1 MLNLGLFMMPI
12 HPAGKD
18 LGNSLSEDEEL
29 VLLADKLNF
38 SESWMGEHY
47 SSSGEPVPSPLIFNS
62 NLINKTKN
70 IKFGTGVV
78 SLPQQHPG
86 VIAGHVALFDHL
98 SKGRFIFGIGAGGL
112 VSDWE
117 LFDNLDGK
125 TRALTMIETIDSII
139 KIWQSEK
146 PIKFKGKYV
155 DFKVTD
161 NYIPELGIG
170 TFIKP
175 YQKPYPP
182 IAVSLKN
189 PNSMTAKFAGQKSW
203 IPISGNFI
211 PPKDIATHWP
221 TYKSGSLEKGMVP
234 DSSIWRVGR
243 SILITNNNEEA
254 DNIIN
259 DPNGV
264 FTEYFLYLN
273 TVSKL
278 ASGEKKE
285 NISLSSI
292 RSESIK
298 KAKDLIIIGDEK
310 TVLDKLI
317 AFIDIV
323 GPFGTLLL
331 TGHDMTDH
339 KNLWVNTFT
348 KMSNNIK
355 PILSNYIN
363 NKLSKTAAE

>member
-18 LGNSLSEDEEL
+18 LGKSLREDQEL

-62 NLINKTKN
+62 SLINKTKK
-70 IKFGTGVV
+70 IKFGTGVI

-86 VIAGHVALFDHL
+86 VIAGHAALFDHL

-125 TRALTMIETIDSII
+125 TRALTMIETVDSII
-139 KIWQSEK
+139 KIWESEK
-146 PIKFKGKYV
+146 PVKFKGDYINFEVINNYV
-155 DFKVTD
+155 
-161 NYIPELGIG
+161 PELGIG
-170 TFIKP
+170 KFIKP

-189 PNSMTAKFAGQKSW
+189 ANSMTAKFAGQKSW

-211 PPKDIATHWP
+211 HPKDISTHWP
-221 TYKSGSLEKGMVP
+221 TYKSGSLEKDIIP
-234 DSSIWRVGR
+234 DPSIWRVGR
-243 SILITNNNEEA
+243 SILITDSNEEA
-254 DNIIN
+254 DDIIN
-259 DPNGV
+259 DPHGI

-273 TVSKL
+273 VVSKL

-285 NISLSSI
+285 NLTLSTI
-292 RSESIK
+292 RTESIN
-298 KAKDLIIIGDEK
+298 KAKELIIIGNEK

-331 TGHDMTDH
+331 TGHDMTAH
-339 KNLWVNTFT
+339 KKLWINTFE
-348 KMSNNIK
+348 KMSENIK
-355 PILSNYIN
+355 PIISDYIST
-363 NKLSKTAAE
+363 KLAKAAE

>member
-12 HPAGKD
+12 HPAEKD
-18 LGNSLSEDEEL
+18 LGTSLREDKEL
-29 VLLADKLNF
+29 VILADKLDY

-62 NLINKTKN
+62 SLISETKQ

-86 VIAGHVALFDHL
+86 IIAGHAALFDHL

-139 KIWQSEK
+139 KIWQTEG
-146 PIKFKGKYV
+146 PLDFKGNYV
-155 DFKVTD
+155 NFKVKK
-161 NYIPELGIG
+161 NYVPELGIG

-189 PNSMTAKFAGQKSW
+189 PNSMTAKFAGKNSW

-211 PPKDIATHWP
+211 PPHDIATHWP
-221 TYKSGSLEKGMVP
+221 TYKIGAIENNKNP
-234 DSSIWRVGR
+234 DPSIWRVGR

-254 DNIIN
+254 ENIIN
-259 DPNGV
+259 DPNEI

-278 ASGEKKE
+278 ASGIKKD
-285 NISLSSI
+285 NLSLPSI
-292 RSESIK
+292 RTESLE
-298 KAKDLIIIGDEK
+298 KAKNLIIIGNEK

-317 AFIDIV
+317 EFIDIV
-323 GPFGTLLL
+323 GPFGTLLI
-331 TGHDMTDH
+331 TGHDMTKH
-339 KNLWVNTFT
+339 KKLWTNTFT
-348 KMSNNIK
+348 KMSENIQ
-355 PILSNYIN
+355 PVLSNYIA
-363 NKLSKTAAE
+363 NKISKQAAE

>member
-18 LGNSLSEDEEL
+18 LGSSLREDEDL
-29 VLLADKLNF
+29 VVLADKLNF

-62 NLINKTKN
+62 NLISKTKN

-86 VIAGHVALFDHL
+86 VIAGHAALFDHL

-125 TRALTMIETIDSII
+125 TRALTMLETIESII
-139 KIWQSEK
+139 KIWQSEE
-146 PIKFKGKYV
+146 PVEFKGEYIN
-155 DFKVTD
+155 FKVTS

-170 TFIKP
+170 KFIKP
-175 YQKPYPP
+175 FQKPYPL
-182 IAVSLKN
+182 IAVSIKN
-189 PNSMTAKFAGQKSW
+189 PNSMTAKFAGKKSW

-211 PPKDIATHWP
+211 TPEDIATHWP
-221 TYKSGSLEKGMVP
+221 TYKMGALENNVVP
-234 DSSIWRVGR
+234 DPSIWRVGR
-243 SILITNNNEEA
+243 SVLITNNNEEA

-259 DPNGV
+259 DPKGI

-292 RSESIK
+292 RSESIN

-317 AFIDIV
+317 SFIDIV

-331 TGHDMTDH
+331 TGHDMTNH
-339 KNLWVNTFT
+339 KKLWNNTFT
-348 KMSNNIK
+348 KMSENIK
-355 PILSNYIN
+355 PVLTNYIAY
-363 NKLSKTAAE
+363 KLSKTASE